1 MLDFGIA
8 KLIGR
13 ASPTGPTRA
22 GAFLGT
28 PAYLAPEQVREARD
42 VDARADLYSLGVV
55 LYEAL
60 AGRLPFEATSTFDL
74 LRAHVE
80 TPAPALRTRA
90 PDVSARL
97 ERIVLRAMAKEPDEA
112 LAELSEKEEPVPST
126 VPLPAR
132 PPLPVGPPHGSAP
145 PAAYLSTMSSSS
157 SAASVVPPPATR
169 PPAARAARPW
179 RMVAV
184 VTAAVLVAGTMAVG
198 PSVVA
203 YARRQGPGPG
213 PVPSTWPIPE
223 PSFTTAD
230 SPSGFHFE
238 EELAKTPESFDVS
251 AFLPEA
257 EARARRVAKDV
268 SFSFVNATPVHR
280 DGHIDVTRT
289 GAQAMY
295 GFVGKENDVDVAVI
309 VVVTAGRL
317 RVQRGPLV
325 VRMARNPV
333 PHCLARDVLRKAA
346 LAATTCQLN
355 FGATGEPKPRWQVLG
370 MDPSGAATVED
381 ADCPR

>member
-1 MLDFGIA
+1 
-8 KLIGR
+8 
-13 ASPTGPTRA
+13 
-22 GAFLGT
+22 
-28 PAYLAPEQVREARD
+28 
-42 VDARADLYSLGVV
+42 
-55 LYEAL
+55 
-60 AGRLPFEATSTFDL
+60 
-74 LRAHVE
+74 
-80 TPAPALRTRA
+80 
-90 PDVSARL
+90 
-97 ERIVLRAMAKEPDEA
+97 
-112 LAELSEKEEPVPST
+112 
-126 VPLPAR
+126 
-132 PPLPVGPPHGSAP
+132 
-145 PAAYLSTMSSSS
+145 
-157 SAASVVPPPATR
+157 
-169 PPAARAARPW
+169 
-179 RMVAV
+179 V

-238 EELAKTPESFDVS
+238 EELAKNPESFDVS

-346 LAATTCQLN
+346 LAATTCQLV
-355 FGATGEPKPRWQVLG
+355 FDSAGDTKARWRVTGVDVGVGAL
-370 MDPSGAATVED
+370 VED
-381 ADCPR
+381 DACPR